1 MAFHSLMMRLAAQ
14 LRSAIPAPADVV
26 ELGNQTFKAR
36 PGDCERVAAWLSHR
50 SLPFD
55 AGLLRD
61 IDARVDAARD
71 ASTSDYYRALGY
83 SSYHAIDVNG
93 RYDSL
98 VMDLNRN
105 LVEHYGFRST
115 FDLVTNNGTGEHVFD
130 QAAVFSNAH
139 ALCRVGGSM
148 LHVLPFFNYLN
159 HGFFAFNPVLFHD
172 LAAANG
178 YGLARLSIASNH
190 GAEIGTDADGDR
202 VLSRDEL
209 QERCA
214 VDGSRRGSLQHL
226 LGLGKRG
233 KRGRRALSNALRHV
247 MRDGPNVSVVAVLRK
262 SVDAPFEIP
271 IQGMYGGANIDDVD
285 VRHRYTADARRSGA
299 AS

>member
-1 MAFHSLMMRLAAQ
+1 MAFHSLMVRLVAQ
-14 LRSAIPAPADVV
+14 LRTDVPAPADVV

-36 PGDCERVAAWLSHR
+36 ADDCDGVAAWLNER
-50 SLPFD
+50 SIPFD
-55 AGLLRD
+55 AALLRE
-61 IDARVDAARD
+61 IAARDGAARD
-71 ASTSDYYRALGY
+71 ASTADYYRALGY
-83 SSYHAIDVNG
+83 ASYCAIDVNG
-93 RYDSL
+93 RYGSL

-105 LVEHYGFRST
+105 LAEHYGYRT
-115 FDLVTNNGTGEHVFD
+115 RFDLVTNNGTGEHVFD
-130 QAAVFSNAH
+130 QAAVFANVH

-159 HGFFAFNPVLFHD
+159 HGFFAFNPILFHD

-178 YGLARLSIASNH
+178 YRLARLSIANNH
-190 GAEIGTDADGDR
+190 GFEIGTDAET
-202 VLSRDEL
+202 VLTRDEL

-233 KRGRRALSNALRHV
+233 KRSRRALSMALRRV
-247 MRDGPNVSVVAVLRK
+247 MRDGPNVSVVALLRK
-262 SVDAPFEIP
+262 TVDAPFKVP
-271 IQGMYGGANIDDVD
+271 IQGMYGGANIDDD
-285 VRHRYTADARRSGA
+285 AVRDGYAAHEGRSGD